1 MIRRPVYEALGT
13 YQALRFDVLDD
24 MKLGKVVKN
33 AGYAQRNVFGA
44 DLISI
49 RWAKGAWGVVDNLT
63 KNFFAVM
70 SFQWPRAL
78 ASCFALA
85 FRELHSICRNL
96 AGARVGAAG
105 LRGRLVLDVFD
116 LRWHVAEVGYS
127 AVLLRAAS
135 RQHRAVRLHH
145 AAFDIPDPG
154 TRRRGVARN
163 VLSIGGVEEGH
174 GVARHG
180 SETCRSEKCIESP
193 RRGHASRN
201 ISAPAL
207 RTKAVSVND
216 LTVEVCV
223 DSLDSAIAAERGGAN
238 RVELCG
244 SLVEGGV
251 TPSAGLIATA
261 RQKISIGLH
270 VMIRPRAGDFY
281 YSADEFEVMRRDV
294 LMAKQLGAEGVVF
307 GILDADA
314 NVDIQ
319 RTRALVD
326 LARPLKVTYHRAFD
340 MSADLFRS
348 LEQVMET
355 GADRILTSGGA
366 KTALEGAATL
376 RRLVEQ
382 AGKRAVIM
390 ACGGINDQNVQA
402 VVEETAVRE
411 IHVGLRTAAASPMRY
426 RNENISMGSIEGN
439 EYQRYI
445 VLEEKVAR
453 LIQAAK
459 PRNA

>member
-1 MIRRPVYEALGT
+1 
-13 YQALRFDVLDD
+13 
-24 MKLGKVVKN
+24 
-33 AGYAQRNVFGA
+33 
-44 DLISI
+44 
-49 RWAKGAWGVVDNLT
+49 
-63 KNFFAVM
+63 M
-70 SFQWPRAL
+70 SA
-78 ASCFALA
+78 
-85 FRELHSICRNL
+85 I
-96 AGARVGAAG
+96 
-105 LRGRLVLDVFD
+105 
-116 LRWHVAEVGYS
+116 
-127 AVLLRAAS
+127 
-135 RQHRAVRLHH
+135 
-145 AAFDIPDPG
+145 
-154 TRRRGVARN
+154 
-163 VLSIGGVEEGH
+163 
-174 GVARHG
+174 
-180 SETCRSEKCIESP
+180 
-193 RRGHASRN
+193 
-201 ISAPAL
+201 
-207 RTKAVSVND
+207 D
-216 LTVEVCV
+216 LTVEVCA

-238 RVELCG
+238 RVELCA

-251 TPSAGLIATA
+251 SPSAGLIATA
-261 RQKISIGLH
+261 RQRISIGLH

-348 LEQVMET
+348 LEQVTET

-366 KTALEGAATL
+366 QTALAGAATL
-376 RRLVEQ
+376 RRLMEQ

-390 ACGGINDQNVQA
+390 ACGGINDKNVQA
-402 VVEETAVRE
+402 VVEKTAVRE
-411 IHVGLRTAAASPMRY
+411 IHVGLRTAAASSMRY
-426 RNENISMGSIEGN
+426 RNENIAMGSIQGN

>member
-1 MIRRPVYEALGT
+1 
-13 YQALRFDVLDD
+13 
-24 MKLGKVVKN
+24 
-33 AGYAQRNVFGA
+33 
-44 DLISI
+44 
-49 RWAKGAWGVVDNLT
+49 
-63 KNFFAVM
+63 M
-70 SFQWPRAL
+70 SSETW
-78 ASCFALA
+78 S
-85 FRELHSICRNL
+85 
-96 AGARVGAAG
+96 
-105 LRGRLVLDVFD
+105 
-116 LRWHVAEVGYS
+116 
-127 AVLLRAAS
+127 
-135 RQHRAVRLHH
+135 
-145 AAFDIPDPG
+145 
-154 TRRRGVARN
+154 
-163 VLSIGGVEEGH
+163 
-174 GVARHG
+174 
-180 SETCRSEKCIESP
+180 SETCCSGKCIESP
-193 RRGHASRN
+193 RRGQASRN

-223 DSLDSAIAAERGGAN
+223 DSLESAIAAERGGAN
-238 RVELCG
+238 RVELCA

-251 TPSAGLIATA
+251 SPSAGLIATA
-261 RQKISIGLH
+261 RQRISIGLH

-281 YSADEFEVMRRDV
+281 YGADEFEVMRRDV

-348 LEQVMET
+348 LEQVTET

-366 KTALEGAATL
+366 QTALAGAATL
-376 RRLVEQ
+376 RRLMEQ

-390 ACGGINDQNVQA
+390 ACGGINDKNVQA

-411 IHVGLRTAAASPMRY
+411 IHVGLRTAAASSMRY
-426 RNENISMGSIEGN
+426 RNENIAMGSIQGN

>member
-1 MIRRPVYEALGT
+1 M
-13 YQALRFDVLDD
+13 
-24 MKLGKVVKN
+24 
-33 AGYAQRNVFGA
+33 
-44 DLISI
+44 
-49 RWAKGAWGVVDNLT
+49 
-63 KNFFAVM
+63 
-70 SFQWPRAL
+70 
-78 ASCFALA
+78 
-85 FRELHSICRNL
+85 
-96 AGARVGAAG
+96 
-105 LRGRLVLDVFD
+105 
-116 LRWHVAEVGYS
+116 
-127 AVLLRAAS
+127 
-135 RQHRAVRLHH
+135 
-145 AAFDIPDPG
+145 
-154 TRRRGVARN
+154 
-163 VLSIGGVEEGH
+163 
-174 GVARHG
+174 
-180 SETCRSEKCIESP
+180 
-193 RRGHASRN
+193 
-201 ISAPAL
+201 
-207 RTKAVSVND
+207 SVND

-261 RQKISIGLH
+261 RQRISIGLH
-270 VMIRPRAGDFY
+270 VMIRPRAGDFC

-314 NVDIQ
+314 NVDTQ

-348 LEQVMET
+348 LQQVTET

-390 ACGGINDQNVQA
+390 ACGGINDENAQA
-402 VVEETAVRE
+402 TVEKTAVRE
-411 IHVGLRTAAASPMRY
+411 IHVALRTVAASPMRY

-445 VLEEKVAR
+445 VLEEKVSR
-453 LIQAAK
+453 LIRAVSAS
-459 PRNA
+459 